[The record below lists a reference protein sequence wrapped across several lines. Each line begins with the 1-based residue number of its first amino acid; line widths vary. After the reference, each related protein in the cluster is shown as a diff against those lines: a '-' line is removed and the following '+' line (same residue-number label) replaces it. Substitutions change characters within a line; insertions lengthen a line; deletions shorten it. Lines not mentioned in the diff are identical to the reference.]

1 MFSSGKL
8 IGASPSFRLR
18 ALSRIAL
25 TLPIFFGLSHVV
37 SAQHIYIDPR
47 AEVRISATD
56 NANLTETDKVRDGV
70 LNSAIGFNAR
80 IDGNRANLAVD
91 YSLDHFLFLTDGGS
105 DYRQNLFGTLDAEV
119 WEDHFTVNGRAS
131 LRQQFLDQAS
141 SLSGSSANQTA
152 NRRLVQEYTGTG
164 IFRAGLREFADAR
177 LTYRVGLTRSPA
189 DNLLDETLPV
199 NFSDSTSHEFS
210 ASIDSGDRFRLFQ
223 WRLFGDSTRVI
234 RSLDVND
241 FRRER
246 AGGEVTVKF
255 NRFFQLTGNL
265 NVSSNDLQSDVLSED
280 GFGWEA
286 GFRWTPGRKLDLSV
300 SYGREGAR
308 EIWYASLQH
317 FFSIRFDF
325 TGSYTDTISANAIVS
340 NNNLNSLRFN
350 GEQGIENGAGLPIDE
365 TDPNFSFSD
374 TDFRRR
380 AAVGT
385 FTLRQRRTTS
395 YLTGNA
401 EWRTFDDG
409 TGTGRS
415 WGVSMGT
422 DHEINEKTSI
432 SARLS
437 FRQSLFDNGVVVDT
451 LTSRI
456 DNFIVGNLS
465 WTKTVSKY
473 LRIALSYDHS
483 QRFSNVD
490 GQDLE
495 ENVLTFY
502 LRGTF

>member
-1 MFSSGKL
+1 MLLISNRIGTVLNRKPTSWLTALYTVPFLFGFSTV
-8 IGASPSFRLR
+8 AF
-18 ALSRIAL
+18 
-25 TLPIFFGLSHVV
+25 
-37 SAQHIYIDPR
+37 AQHIYIDPR
-47 AEVRISATD
+47 AESRLSATD
-56 NANLTETDKVRDGV
+56 NANLTETNKISDAV
-70 LNSAIGFNAR
+70 LNTAIGFNAR
-80 IDGNRANLAVD
+80 IDGSRTNIALD
-91 YSLDHFLFLTDGGS
+91 YSLDHFLFLSDGGS

-119 WEDHFTVNGRAS
+119 WKNHFTINGRAS
-131 LRQQFLDQAS
+131 LRQQFLDQRS
-141 SLSGSSANQTA
+141 SLSGSSANRTA
-152 NRRLVQEYTGTG
+152 NRRLVQSYTGTG
-164 IFRAGLREFADAR
+164 IFRTGIRDFADAR
-177 LTYRVGLTRSPA
+177 VTYRFGITASPA
-189 DNLLDETLPV
+189 DNLLDDTLPV
-199 NFSDSTSHEFS
+199 NFSDSTSHEIF
-210 ASIDSGDRFRLFQ
+210 ASIDSGERFRAFQ
-223 WRLFGDSTRVI
+223 WRLFAESSRVT

-246 AGGEVTVKF
+246 AGGDITIKF

-265 NVSSNDLQSDVLSED
+265 NVSSNDFQTEILSED

-317 FFSIRFDF
+317 FFSVRFDF
-325 TGSYTDTISANAIVS
+325 RGSYTDTITANTIVS
-340 NNNLNSLRFN
+340 NDNLNSLQFRGNEGIFN
-350 GEQGIENGAGLPIDE
+350 GGGLPIDE
-365 TDPNFSFSD
+365 TDPTFSFSD

-380 AAVGT
+380 AATGT

-395 YLTGNA
+395 YLTGNI

-415 WGVSMGT
+415 WGLSSGI

-437 FRQSLFDNGVVVDT
+437 YRQSLFDNGVVVDT

-456 DNFIVGNLS
+456 DDIIVGNLS
-465 WTKTVSKY
+465 WTKTLSEY
-473 LRIALSYDHS
+473 MRIALSYDHT
-483 QRFSNVD
+483 QRLSNVD
-490 GQDLE
+490 GQNLK
-495 ENVLTFY
+495 ENVLTLY

>member
-1 MFSSGKL
+1 MLSSGNP
-8 IGASPSFRLR
+8 IGAPTSIRLR
-18 ALSRIAL
+18 ALLHVTLAL
-25 TLPIFFGLSHVV
+25 SAFSGLSQLV

-47 AEVRISATD
+47 AEVRLSATD
-56 NANLTETDKVRDGV
+56 NANLTETAKVGDAV
-70 LNSAIGFNAR
+70 LNSAIGLNAR
-80 IDGNRANLAVD
+80 IDGNRVNLAVD

-141 SLSGSSANQTA
+141 SLSGSSANRTA
-152 NRRLVQEYTGTG
+152 NRRLVQAYTGTG
-164 IFRAGLREFADAR
+164 IFRTGLRDFADAR
-177 LTYRVGLTRSPA
+177 VTYRVGIARSPA
-189 DNLLDETLPV
+189 DNLLDDTLPV
-199 NFSDSTSHEFS
+199 NFSDSTSHELS

-223 WRLFGDSTRVI
+223 WRLFGDSSRVI
-234 RSLDVND
+234 RSLDVNN
-241 FRRER
+241 FRREK
-246 AGGEVTVKF
+246 AGGEFTVKF
-255 NRFFQLTGNL
+255 NRFFQVTGNL
-265 NVSSNDLQSDVLSED
+265 NVSSNDLQSDVLSEE

-317 FFSIRFDF
+317 FFTIRFDF

-340 NNNLNSLRFN
+340 NNTLNSLRFN
-350 GEQGIENGAGLPIDE
+350 GQQGIEDGTGLPIDE

-385 FTLRQRRTTS
+385 FTLRQKRTTS

-422 DHEINEKTSI
+422 DHKINQKSSI

-473 LRIALSYDHS
+473 LHVAVSYDHS
-483 QRFSNVD
+483 QRFSNVA
-490 GQDLE
+490 GQGLE

>member
-1 MFSSGKL
+1 MLSLSKSNRTLRSVRPEILSYFGIVLL
-8 IGASPSFRLR
+8 IFVW
-18 ALSRIAL
+18 
-25 TLPIFFGLSHVV
+25 LPHAA
-37 SAQHIYIDPR
+37 SAQHIYFDPR
-47 AEVRISATD
+47 AEVRLSATD
-56 NANLTETDKVRDGV
+56 NANLTETDKVKDGV

-80 IDGNRANLAVD
+80 VDGNRANLAVD
-91 YSLDHFLFLTDGGS
+91 YSLDHFLFLSDGGT

-119 WEDHFTVNGRAS
+119 WEDHFTVIGRAS

-141 SLSGSSANQTA
+141 SLSGSSANRTD

-164 IFRAGLREFADAR
+164 IFRAGLRDFADAR
-177 LTYRVGLTRSPA
+177 LTYRVGITRSPA

-210 ASIDSGDRFRLFQ
+210 GSIDSGDRFRLFQ
-223 WRLFGDSTRVI
+223 WRLFGDSTRVL

-246 AGGEVTVKF
+246 AGGEVIVKF
-255 NRFFQLTGNL
+255 NRFFQVTGNL
-265 NVSSNDLQSDVLSED
+265 NVSSNDLQSEVLSEE

-300 SYGREGAR
+300 TYGREGAR

-317 FFSIRFDF
+317 FFSIRLDF

-350 GEQGIENGAGLPIDE
+350 GQQGIENGAGLPIDE

-415 WGVSMGT
+415 WGASIGT
-422 DHEINEKTSI
+422 DHKINEKTSI

-451 LTSRI
+451 LTSRV
-456 DNFIVGNLS
+456 DDFIVGNLS

-483 QRFSNVD
+483 QRFSNVE

>member
-1 MFSSGKL
+1 MLAFCNLIKAVSSCKL
-8 IGASPSFRLR
+8 RGSYSAFLGL
-18 ALSRIAL
+18 LSVIYLFPAA
-25 TLPIFFGLSHVV
+25 

-47 AEVRISATD
+47 AEARLSATD
-56 NANLTETDKVRDGV
+56 NANLTETDKLSDGV
-70 LNSAIGFNAR
+70 LNTAIGLNAR
-80 IDGNRANLAVD
+80 IDGNRLNVAVD
-91 YSLDHFLFLTDGGS
+91 YSLDHFVFFSDGGT

-131 LRQQFLDQAS
+131 LRQQFLDQTS
-141 SLSGSSANQTA
+141 SLSGSAANRTT

-164 IFRAGLREFADAR
+164 IFRAGLRDFADAR
-177 LTYRVGLTRSPA
+177 LTYRIGLTRSPA
-189 DNLLDETLPV
+189 DNLLDDTLPV
-199 NFSDSTSHEFS
+199 NFSDSTSHEIS
-210 ASIDSGDRFRLFQ
+210 ASIDSGERFRLFQ
-223 WRLFGDSTRVI
+223 WRLFADSTRVL

-241 FRRER
+241 FRKER
-246 AGGEVTVKF
+246 AGGELTVKF
-255 NRFFQLTGNL
+255 NRFIQVTGNL
-265 NVSSNDLQSDVLSED
+265 NVSSNDLQSAVLSED

-286 GFRWTPGRKLDLSV
+286 GFRLTPGPKTDLSV
-300 SYGREGAR
+300 SFGKEGAR
-308 EIWYASLQH
+308 AIWYASLQH
-317 FFSIRFDF
+317 FFTIRFDF
-325 TGSYTDTISANAIVS
+325 TGSYTDTISANTIVS
-340 NNNLNSLRFN
+340 NDKLNSLRFN
-350 GEQGIENGAGLPIDE
+350 GESGIENGAGLPIDE

-385 FTLRQRRTTS
+385 FTLRQKRTTS
-395 YLTGNA
+395 YLTGNS

-415 WGVSMGT
+415 WGVSIGT
-422 DHEINEKTSI
+422 DHKINEKSSI

-437 FRQSLFDNGVVVDT
+437 YRQSLFDNGVVVDT
-451 LTSRI
+451 LSSRV
-456 DNFIVGNLS
+456 DDFIVGNLS
-465 WTKTVSKY
+465 WAKTVSKY

-502 LRGTF
+502 IRGTF

>member
-1 MFSSGKL
+1 MFSLGKPNR
-8 IGASPSFRLR
+8 ASPSFGLR
-18 ALSRIAL
+18 PLSHIAL
-25 TLPIFFGLSHVV
+25 AFMLFWVLSQAV

-47 AEVRISATD
+47 AEARLSVTD
-56 NANLTETDKVRDGV
+56 NANLTETNKVRDAV
-70 LNSAIGFNAR
+70 INSAIGLNAR
-80 IDGNRANLAVD
+80 IDGNRMNLAVD

-141 SLSGSSANQTA
+141 SLSGSAANRTA
-152 NRRLVQEYTGTG
+152 NRRLVQAYTGTG
-164 IFRAGLREFADAR
+164 IFRAGLRDFADAR
-177 LTYRVGLTRSPA
+177 FTYRVGITRSPA

-199 NFSDSTSHEFS
+199 NFSGSTSHEFS

-223 WRLFGDSTRVI
+223 WRLFGDSSRVI

-255 NRFFQLTGNL
+255 NRFFQVTGNL
-265 NVSSNDLQSDVLSED
+265 NVSSNDLQSEVLSED

-325 TGSYTDTISANAIVS
+325 TGSYTDTISANAIVA

-350 GEQGIENGAGLPIDE
+350 REQRIENGAGLPIDE

-415 WGVSMGT
+415 WGASLGT

-437 FRQSLFDNGVVVDT
+437 FRQSLFDNGVVDT